1 MTTREKLDR
10 CPECGMQKWEH
21 QGVYDLHIDRI
32 VGRCPNP
39 FHKGYHVNF
48 KKGDDELVKQRILRE
63 KLARELCRWDWAR
76 RIYAPWS
83 QQTKTYH
90 NFYFSEADRIIKLL
104 KGGKK

>member
-1 MTTREKLDR
+1 MTT
-10 CPECGMQKWEH
+10 
-21 QGVYDLHIDRI
+21 
-32 VGRCPNP
+32 
-39 FHKGYHVNF
+39 
-48 KKGDDELVKQRILRE
+48 RE

-90 NFYFSEADRIIKLL
+90 NFYFREADRIIKLL